1 VEVLMPAI
9 GEEAGVA
16 AEVASLAVSRLE
28 AIDSLL
34 PGRIVEPVSC
44 GARFTALAADG
55 TVAATAA
62 CEHWTGDPESLDVV
76 WGAAAKFRLVPWV
89 AGPEVRGSLDSLLTQ
104 WNGHLAGVPGAEAED
119 SAAVVNWPSRDVAG
133 VRALLKHGF
142 RTHGVV
148 AARRTRQ
155 ADAGTA
161 AGSENASEAGSEVGS
176 AAPLAD
182 GVLIRRAGQA
192 DIEDVA
198 RLGLEVVRYD
208 SYFGGVVDRPHALE
222 ALRRELPALLTG
234 TPYTWLAEAGGR
246 AVGLLAAERPAEAG
260 WIAPLT
266 RLSPVAYLMLMYVA
280 PELRGS
286 GIGAEMVRLYHRD
299 LAQAEIPVS
308 LLHHEQ
314 ANPLSAPFWNQQ
326 GYRPL
331 WTSWERR
338 PTRGLAAGP

>member
-1 VEVLMPAI
+1 MPAI
-9 GEEAGVA
+9 GDEAGMA
-16 AEVASLAVSRLE
+16 ADVDSRTVSRLQS
-28 AIDSLL
+28 IDSLL
-34 PGRIVEPVSC
+34 PAGIGEPVSC

-55 TVAATAA
+55 TVAATAT
-62 CEHWTGDPESLDVV
+62 CEHWAGDPESLDIV
-76 WGAAAKFRLVPWV
+76 WGAAAKFRLVPRV
-89 AGPEVRGSLDSLLTQ
+89 AVPEVRGPLDNLLTQ
-104 WNGHLAGVPGAEAED
+104 WTGHLARVPGAGAED

-133 VRALLKHGF
+133 IRALLKHGF
-142 RTHGVV
+142 RAHGVV
-148 AARRTRQ
+148 AAHQRRQ
-155 ADAGTA
+155 PDAGPAAGTA
-161 AGSENASEAGSEVGS
+161 AGSAV
-176 AAPLAD
+176 PLAD
-182 GVLIRRAGQA
+182 GVLIRRAGPA

-208 SYFGGVVDRPHALE
+208 SHFGGVVERPHALE

-266 RLSPVAYLMLMYVA
+266 RLSPVAYLMLMYVT
-280 PELRGS
+280 PELRGT
-286 GIGAEMVRLYHRD
+286 GISAEMVRLYHRD

-308 LLHHEQ
+308 LLHYEQ
-314 ANPLSAPFWNQQ
+314 ANPLSAPFWSQQ

-338 PTRGLAAGP
+338 PTRGLADRP

>member
-1 VEVLMPAI
+1 MEALMPAI
-9 GEEAGVA
+9 GDEAGMA
-16 AEVASLAVSRLE
+16 ADVDSRAVSRLE

-34 PGRIVEPVSC
+34 PDRIGEPVSC
-44 GARFTALAADG
+44 GVRFTALAADG
-55 TVAATAA
+55 TVAATAV
-62 CEHWTGDPESLDVV
+62 CEHWAGDPESLDIV
-76 WGAAAKFRLVPWV
+76 WSAAAKFRLVPRI
-89 AGPEVRGSLDSLLTQ
+89 AGPEVRGPLDNLLTQ
-104 WNGHLAGVPGAEAED
+104 WTGHLANVPGADAED
-119 SAAVVNWPSRDVAG
+119 SVAVVNWPSRDVAG
-133 VRALLKHGF
+133 VRALLEHGF

-155 ADAGTA
+155 PDAGPAGETA
-161 AGSENASEAGSEVGS
+161 AGS

-182 GVLIRRAGQA
+182 GVLIRRAGPA
-192 DIEDVA
+192 DIEEVA

-246 AVGLLAAERPAEAG
+246 TVGLLAAERPAEAG

-266 RLSPVAYLMLMYVA
+266 RISPVAYLMLMYVT

-286 GIGAEMVRLYHRD
+286 GIAAEMVRLYHRD

-338 PTRGLAAGP
+338 PTRGLAARP

>member
-1 VEVLMPAI
+1 MEALMPAI
-9 GEEAGVA
+9 GDEAGIA
-16 AEVASLAVSRLE
+16 ADVDSRAVSRLE

-34 PGRIVEPVSC
+34 PGRIGEPVSC

-55 TVAATAA
+55 TVAATAD
-62 CEHWTGDPESLDVV
+62 CEHWAGSPESLDIV
-76 WGAAAKFRLVPWV
+76 WGAAAKFRLVPSV
-89 AGPEVRGSLDSLLTQ
+89 AGPEVRGPLDDLLTQ
-104 WNGHLAGVPGAEAED
+104 WTGHLAGVPGADTED

-133 VRALLKHGF
+133 IRALLKHGF

-148 AARRTRQ
+148 AARRTRRPD
-155 ADAGTA
+155 AGTVAGAAAGTA
-161 AGSENASEAGSEVGS
+161 AGSDAGSGS
-176 AAPLAD
+176 LHVD
-182 GVLIRRAGQA
+182 GVLIRRAGPA
-192 DIEDVA
+192 DIDEVA

-208 SYFGGVVDRPHALE
+208 SYFGGVVERPHALE

-266 RLSPVAYLMLMYVA
+266 RLSPVAYLMLMYVT

-299 LAQAEIPVS
+299 LAKAEIPVS

-338 PTRGLAAGP
+338 PTRGLAARP